1 MFRTTF
7 RTTLLTASLA
17 LLVVACGD
25 DGSSGPVGGSP
36 PGDACAP
43 AEGCPEVV
51 SECVA
56 FEDNAGKDAFSLR
69 ISDLQIS
76 SPAALNSQVV
86 AGLLALGITPD
97 YEQCVTVDNL
107 PLFTGDGSFNWILN
121 FDRTA
126 GTLRTGG
133 AELETDPNA
142 GYCFIDGMIGG
153 FDVAPLELPATFNA
167 DGSFVL
173 DGFADVVVPIFTSPT
188 DAASVILLPLRGVSI
203 TDGVISS
210 DNNCMGSFNAAE
222 LDPQNLCKPN
232 LPTVPAFKTGANLDG
247 YITLEDADAVTVPQL
262 GGASLCTLL
271 TTADFI
277 EDMKCKRMNGDI
289 LLEGDWCAGAE
300 GEPGT
305 PATDTCKDSVRLSA
319 KFAASGAKLRSD
331 CN

>member
-1 MFRTTF
+1 MLRTSAA
-7 RTTLLTASLA
+7 LAPAALAA
-17 LLVVACGD
+17 LLLAACGD
-25 DGSSGPVGGSP
+25 DSSSTGPVGGGP
-36 PGDACAP
+36 AGDACAP
-43 AEGCPEVV
+43 AEGCPSVV
-51 SECVA
+51 SDCVA
-56 FEDNAGKDAFSLR
+56 FEDNAGKDAFALR

-76 SPAALNSQVV
+76 TPAALNSQVV

-97 YEQCVTVDNL
+97 YEQCVTADGL

-121 FDRTA
+121 FDRAA

-153 FDVAPLELPATFNA
+153 FDVAPLELPATFND

-188 DAASVILLPLRGVSI
+188 DATSVILLPLKGVSI
-203 TDGVISS
+203 TDGTISS

-247 YITLEDADAVTVPQL
+247 YITLEEADAVEVPQL

-271 TTADFI
+271 TTAEFI
-277 EDMKCKRMNGDI
+277 ENNKCKRMNGEI
-289 LLEGDWCAGAE
+289 LLEGDWCAGAA
-300 GEPGT
+300 GEAGT
-305 PATDTCKDSVRLSA
+305 AATATCKDSVRLSA
-319 KFAASGAKLRSD
+319 KFAASGAKLRTD